1 MDIFVN
7 GIKLHYEKTG
17 SGAPLILLHG
27 NGESHE
33 IFDEAIPLLAPHF
46 TVYAVDTR
54 GHGNSA
60 PVPEYHYADMAQ
72 DVIALIRSLLQDR
85 PVLYGFSDGGI
96 VALLVG
102 MLAPALPAR
111 IVASGVNISPRGLT
125 PAFLRD
131 AKREWRRTRDPLLAL
146 MLTEP
151 HLSRRDLAAVTAPV
165 TLTAGEHDLIRLR
178 HTRRIAAAIGNCSL
192 RILRGETH
200 ESYIVHSPKIARL
213 LLEICTDSPA
223 YGR

>member
-1 MDIFVN
+1 
-7 GIKLHYEKTG
+7 
-17 SGAPLILLHG
+17 
-27 NGESHE
+27 
-33 IFDEAIPLLAPHF
+33 
-46 TVYAVDTR
+46 
-54 GHGNSA
+54 
-60 PVPEYHYADMAQ
+60 
-72 DVIALIRSLLQDR
+72 
-85 PVLYGFSDGGI
+85 
-96 VALLVG
+96 
-102 MLAPALPAR
+102 
-111 IVASGVNISPRGLT
+111 
-125 PAFLRD
+125 
-131 AKREWRRTRDPLLAL
+131 

>member
-1 MDIFVN
+1 MNIFVN

-72 DVIALIRSLLQDR
+72 DVIALVFYRTAPCCTGFPTAGSLR
-85 PVLYGFSDGGI
+85 CSS
-96 VALLVG
+96 AC
-102 MLAPALPAR
+102 LP
-111 IVASGVNISPRGLT
+111 PR
-125 PAFLRD
+125 
-131 AKREWRRTRDPLLAL
+131 
-146 MLTEP
+146 
-151 HLSRRDLAAVTAPV
+151 SRRASWQAA
-165 TLTAGEHDLIRLR
+165 
-178 HTRRIAAAIGNCSL
+178 
-192 RILRGETH
+192 
-200 ESYIVHSPKIARL
+200 
-213 LLEICTDSPA
+213 
-223 YGR
+223 